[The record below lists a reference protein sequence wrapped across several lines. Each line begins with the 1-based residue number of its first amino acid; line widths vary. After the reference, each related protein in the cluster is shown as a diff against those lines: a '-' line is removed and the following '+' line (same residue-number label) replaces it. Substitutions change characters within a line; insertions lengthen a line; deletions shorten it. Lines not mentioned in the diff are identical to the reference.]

1 MHKSN
6 LSYFYLLSLIFL
18 LSHQVSVQSTG
29 AIAGYLDKI
38 YPDLEELYLHLHQ
51 NPELSLQEKNTSRL
65 MADNLKELGF
75 DVTEQMGAYNLA
87 GVYKNG
93 PGPVILIR
101 TDMDAL
107 PVNERTELSYASTAR
122 GTTVSGD
129 ETGVMHACGHDIH
142 MTVFTGVARTLIHM
156 KDQWKGTL
164 VMVAQSAEEMGLGAD
179 LFFKNGL
186 YDNIAKPDYALAI
199 HCNPYLE
206 AGKVGFRIG
215 PMLASVDMIDIVV
228 HGEGGHGA
236 APHTTKDPIVLSAQ
250 LIESFQTIV
259 SREINPQEP
268 AVVTVGAIHGG
279 TVHNVIPDEVHLQL
293 TVRSY
298 SNEVRDKIIEGIRR
312 RCRNL
317 GLAAGLSE
325 EQLPEIKIR
334 EPFTPTTVNDA
345 DLTNSLV
352 NVFQE
357 VLGADHV
364 QEMPKYTFGEDF
376 SRYGMQD
383 HEVPICMFWL
393 GTVAPEK
400 VELAKSGGK
409 DLPSLHSPFYAP
421 VPEPSIRTG
430 VRTMTASALKLF
442 DDQQKN

>member
-1 MHKSN
+1 MRKIT
-6 LSYFYLLSLIFL
+6 LTYLFLSLILFYGQHL
-18 LSHQVSVQSTG
+18 IAQSSDQITN
-29 AIAGYLDKI
+29 YLDEI
-38 YPDLEELYLHLHQ
+38 YPGLETMYLDLHQ
-51 NPELSLQEKNTSRL
+51 TPELSLQEENTARK
-65 MADNLKELGF
+65 MADNLKALGF
-75 DVTEQMGAYNLA
+75 EVQEEMGAHNLA
-87 GVYKNG
+87 AVYKNG
-93 PGPVILIR
+93 PGPVVLIR

-107 PVNERTELSYASTAR
+107 PVTEKTGLKYASTAT
-122 GTTVSGD
+122 GTSTAGD
-129 ETGVMHACGHDIH
+129 KVGVMHACGHDIH
-142 MTVFTGVARTLIHM
+142 MTVFTGTARTLIRL

-186 YDNIAKPDYALAI
+186 YDKIPKPDYAIAL

-206 AGKVGFRIG
+206 AGKVGYRVG
-215 PMLASVDMIDIVV
+215 PMLASVDMIDIIV

-279 TVHNVIPDEVHLQL
+279 TVHNVIPDQVHLQL

-298 SNEVRDKIIEGIRR
+298 SNEVRDKIIEGIQR

-325 EQLPEIKIR
+325 EQLPEIQIR
-334 EPFTPTTVNDA
+334 DPFTPTTVNDA
-345 DLTNSLV
+345 GLTQTLV
-352 NVFQE
+352 QVFQQE
-357 VLGADHV
+357 LGEDQV

-376 SRYGMQD
+376 SRYGLQD
-383 HEVPICMFWL
+383 HKVPICMYWL
-393 GTVAPEK
+393 GTVAPKK
-400 VELAKSGGK
+400 VEAAQNGGP

-421 VPEPSIRTG
+421 MPEPSIRTG
-430 VRTMTASALKLF
+430 VRTMTSAAIKLF
-442 DDQQKN
+442 N

>member
-1 MHKSN
+1 MLKTH
-6 LSYFYLLSLIFL
+6 LTCFYLLSLIFIL
-18 LSHQVSVQSTG
+18 GPDVTAQSPE
-29 AIAGYLDKI
+29 AISGYLDKI
-38 YPDLEELYLHLHQ
+38 YPGLEELYLHLHQ

-65 MADNLKELGF
+65 MANNLKDLGF

-87 GVYKNG
+87 GIYRNG

-107 PVNERTELSYASTAR
+107 PVNERTGLAYASNAK
-122 GTTVSGD
+122 GTTLSGD

-142 MTVFTGVARTLIHM
+142 MSVFTGVARTLIHM
-156 KDQWKGTL
+156 KDEWRGTL

-186 YDNIAKPDYALAI
+186 YDKIPKPDYALAI

-206 AGKVGFRIG
+206 AGKVGYRVG
-215 PMLASVDMIDIVV
+215 PMLASVDMIDILV

-259 SREINPQEP
+259 SREINPQEA
-268 AVVTVGAIHGG
+268 AVVTVGAIQGG

-298 SNEVRDKIIEGIRR
+298 SNEVRDKIIEGIQR

-325 EQLPEIKIR
+325 DQLPEIKIR
-334 EPFTPTTVNDA
+334 DPFTPTTVNDA
-345 DLTNSLV
+345 DLTNTLV
-352 NVFQE
+352 NVFQG

-364 QEMPKYTFGEDF
+364 EEMPKYTFGEDF

-383 HEVPICMFWL
+383 HKVPICMFWL

-400 VELAKSGGK
+400 VALAKNGGK

-421 VPEPSIRTG
+421 VPEPTIRTG
-430 VRTMTASALKLF
+430 VRTMVAAAMKLF
-442 DDQQKN
+442 D

>member
-1 MHKSN
+1 MSKISMTC
-6 LSYFYLLSLIFL
+6 FFLSLILFSGHHL
-18 LSHQVSVQSTG
+18 
-29 AIAGYLDKI
+29 IAQPSDQISNYLDEI
-38 YPDLEELYLHLHQ
+38 YPGLETMYLDLHQ
-51 NPELSLQEKNTSRL
+51 TPELSLQEENTARK
-65 MADNLKELGF
+65 MADNLKDLGF
-75 DVTEQMGAYNLA
+75 EVQEEMGAHNLA
-87 GVYKNG
+87 AVYKNG
-93 PGPVILIR
+93 PGPVVLIR

-107 PVNERTELSYASTAR
+107 PVTEKTGLKYASTAT
-122 GTTVSGD
+122 GTNTAGD
-129 ETGVMHACGHDIH
+129 KVGVMHACGHDIH
-142 MTVFTGVARTLIHM
+142 MTVFTGTARTLIRL

-164 VMVAQSAEEMGLGAD
+164 VMIAQSAEEMGLGAD

-186 YDNIAKPDYALAI
+186 YDQIPKPDYAIAL

-206 AGKVGFRIG
+206 AGKVGYRVG
-215 PMLASVDMIDIVV
+215 PMLASVDMIDIIV

-279 TVHNVIPDEVHLQL
+279 TVHNVIPDQVHLQL

-298 SNEVRDKIIEGIRR
+298 SNEVRDKIIEGIQR

-325 EQLPEIKIR
+325 EQLPEIQIR
-334 EPFTPTTVNDA
+334 DPFTPTTVNDA
-345 DLTNSLV
+345 GLTQTLV
-352 NVFQE
+352 QVFQQE
-357 VLGADHV
+357 LGEDQV

-376 SRYGMQD
+376 SRYGLQD
-383 HEVPICMFWL
+383 HKVPICMYWL
-393 GTVAPEK
+393 GTVKPEK
-400 VELAKSGGK
+400 VEEAQNGGP

-430 VRTMTASALKLF
+430 VQTMTASALKLF
-442 DDQQKN
+442 DL